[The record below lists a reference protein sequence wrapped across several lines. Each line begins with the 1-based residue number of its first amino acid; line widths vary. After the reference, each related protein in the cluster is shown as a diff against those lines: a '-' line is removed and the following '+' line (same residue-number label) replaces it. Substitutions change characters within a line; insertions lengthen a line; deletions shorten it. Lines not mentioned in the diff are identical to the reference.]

1 MVLHP
6 HLVAGQGRCCTRVLS
21 HFKGK
26 VLVKTGAEGVYCAAF
41 PELGLG
47 MVLKCHDGQKRASEA
62 GLVALIQK
70 LDLVGEQQAE
80 ILSPSKIKNHN
91 QIFVGEIKV
100 RIP

>member
-1 MVLHP
+1 M
-6 HLVAGQGRCCTRVLS
+6 AI
-21 HFKGK
+21 
-26 VLVKTGAEGVYCAAF
+26 
-41 PELGLG
+41 
-47 MVLKCHDGQKRASEA
+47 KCHDGQKRASEA

-91 QIFVGEIKV
+91 QISVGEIKV